1 MTSERESKGL
11 EIIAARAVESLED
24 LLGVMQDAANQ
35 ISSGRALEEI
45 DVAGFALYLARRDQ
59 DDDQSRAQALVG
71 VMDYEEYLRILDG
84 VARESGLCLDEL
96 TELVVTLPEM
106 EFGEDMVT
114 GGFGNFKGVSVEQH
128 NDCLLELMETV
139 SHLLERRGLNVV
151 CIPDE
156 DVIFYLPL
164 S

>member
-1 MTSERESKGL
+1 
-11 EIIAARAVESLED
+11 
-24 LLGVMQDAANQ
+24 MQDAANQ
-35 ISSGRALEEI
+35 ITCGRPLEEI

-71 VMDYEEYLRILDG
+71 VMDYEEYLRILDD

-96 TELVVTLPEM
+96 TELEVTLPEM

-114 GGFGNFKGVSVEQH
+114 GGFGIFKGISVERH
-128 NDCLLELMETV
+128 NDCLLELMEAV
-139 SHLLERRGLNVV
+139 SHLLERRGLTVACV
-151 CIPDE
+151 PDE

>member
-11 EIIAARAVESLED
+11 EIIAAKAVENLED
-24 LLGVMQDAANQ
+24 FLRAMQDAANQ
-35 ISSGRALEEI
+35 ITCGRPLEEI

-59 DDDQSRAQALVG
+59 DDDRSRAQALVG
-71 VMDYEEYLRILDG
+71 VMNYEEYLRILDD

-96 TELVVTLPEM
+96 TELEVSLPEM

-114 GGFGNFKGVSVEQH
+114 GGFGIFKGISVERR
-128 NDCLLELMETV
+128 NDFLQELMEAV
-139 SHLLERRGLNVV
+139 SHLLERRGLAVA
-151 CIPDE
+151 CIPHE